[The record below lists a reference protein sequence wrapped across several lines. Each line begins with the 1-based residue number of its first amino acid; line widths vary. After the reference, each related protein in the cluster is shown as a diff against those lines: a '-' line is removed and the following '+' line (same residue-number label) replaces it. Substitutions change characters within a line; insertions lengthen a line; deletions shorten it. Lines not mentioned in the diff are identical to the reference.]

1 MRTESSASTETR
13 RSEGKSKS
21 ESRSEKE
28 SSSAK
33 RAADEARK
41 AAEEARKA
49 AEEAKR
55 AAQEA
60 TRATTP
66 QGRRD
71 ASRKA
76 EQASQKATEL
86 STKAEAAARTAEQ
99 SAKAAQQHA
108 APGSL
113 DAREAQAALKAAE
126 GARMAAKA
134 SAQAAQSSQQAVQTL
149 RTPGSA
155 DRFSFSGPTP
165 TPAPTAGPTPGPTP
179 APTATPTPGPTPT
192 HTATP
197 TPGPTPAPTATPT
210 PGPTPTHATG
220 PTASAQATSASG
232 PIPPAAQATVNQA
245 QSARTEAQ
253 AAAAASLRAEQ
264 RVTQAQQA
272 MMQAQQAASHARTE
286 LENFKGPRNQ
296 RAMLE
301 EAAKNSLEDL
311 AKARGE
317 LATAQSEA
325 GAAAKKA
332 KDAAGAANLAAQKV
346 EFFAKQQPGGSPALD
361 AIAAD
366 TRRAATAATTG
377 AARAEAATKPQPIG
391 TVSYDLAFQTENNSG
406 MHDIVFDGA
415 VIGAGGQVYPPGT
428 DASQI
433 PGVRPDDGTP
443 FTGERIYYV
452 NGIQNSASFQSQS
465 IQNIANTTG
474 AEVVG
479 IHNSTEGIGA
489 DLMQCML
496 DKLPSFGLTNAA
508 TRSLAVQIVKD
519 LQAGRPV
526 HLMAHSQ
533 GGLVTSGALTLA
545 KEYLE
550 TVAPGNKAA
559 ADALLKGIKVETF
572 GSAAAS
578 WPYGPQYVH
587 YINENDSVPMMT
599 GLGRQD
605 PSIRQE
611 NMGGDRAQIHFI
623 RDDPRT
629 PNPLLWSPETQLTT
643 LEIPAHDFNDG
654 YLHHRQPWDEGHANS
669 NDLSGPSPVEQR
681 NEQTNQ
687 LEGYNYYHLDTDNRP
702 MEMARELR
710 NGVEQIYQNISVG
723 VDAVGDVINGAG
735 QQLGDAM
742 GQAIDGA
749 NQVVSALNPFD

>member
-1 MRTESSASTETR
+1 MRTESSGSKETR
-13 RSEGKSKS
+13 RSEGKSS
-21 ESRSEKE
+21 TESRSSKE
-28 SSSAK
+28 SGASK
-33 RAADEARK
+33 RATDESRK
-41 AAEEARKA
+41 ASEAASKA
-49 AEEAKR
+49 AAEAKR

-60 TRATTP
+60 SKAATP
-66 QGRRD
+66 QERRE
-71 ASRKA
+71 ATRKA

-86 STKAEAAARTAEQ
+86 SAKAETAARAAETAARTA
-99 SAKAAQQHA
+99 QQHA
-108 APGSL
+108 TPGSL
-113 DAREAQAALKAAE
+113 EAREAQAALKE
-126 GARMAAKA
+126 
-134 SAQAAQSSQQAVQTL
+134 AQAALTAAKLGTQSAQQARQTVQTL
-149 RTPGSA
+149 GTPGAA
-155 DRFSFSGPTP
+155 DRFSGPGPTPTPTPTAGPRPTPTPAQASGPTP
-165 TPAPTAGPTPGPTP
+165 TPTPTPTAGPTPTPTP
-179 APTATPTPGPTPT
+179 A
-192 HTATP
+192 HTSP
-197 TPGPTPAPTATPT
+197 
-210 PGPTPTHATG
+210 TG
-220 PTASAQATSASG
+220 PVASAQATTAAG
-232 PIPPAAQATVNQA
+232 PIPPAAQASVNQA
-245 QSARTEAQ
+245 QQARTEAQ
-253 AAAAASLRAEQ
+253 AAAAASIRAEQ
-264 RVTQAQQA
+264 NVTQAQQA

-286 LENFKGPRNQ
+286 LENFKGPSSQ
-296 RAMLE
+296 RKLLE

-311 AKARGE
+311 ATARNT
-317 LATAQSEA
+317 LATAQAEA

-332 KDAAGAANLAAQKV
+332 RDAADAATLAAQKV

-361 AIAAD
+361 AVAAD
-366 TRRAATAATTG
+366 TRRAAAGATAGAT
-377 AARAEAATKPQPIG
+377 RAEAATQPRPIG
-391 TVSYDLAFQTENNSG
+391 TVSYDVMYQTENNSG

-428 DASQI
+428 DASTI

-496 DKLPSFGLTNAA
+496 DKLPTFHQTNAA
-508 TRSLAVQIVKD
+508 TRALAVQIVKD

-550 TVAPGNKAA
+550 TVAPGNKAD
-559 ADALLKGIKVETF
+559 ADKLLKTIKVESF

-587 YINENDSVPMMT
+587 YINENDSVPMIT

-605 PSIRQE
+605 PAIRQE
-611 NMGGDRAQIHFI
+611 NMGGDRAQIHMI

-654 YLHHRQPWDEGHANS
+654 YLHHRQEWDVGHANS

-681 NEQTNQ
+681 DEDSNL
-687 LEGYNYYHLDTDNRP
+687 LEGYNYYYLDTDNRP
-702 MEMARELR
+702 MQAARELR

-723 VDAVGDVINGAG
+723 VDAVGDFVNGAG
-735 QQLGDAM
+735 EQLGEVM
-742 GQAIDGA
+742 GNAIDGA